1 MALARYLRDVDE
13 ELRSVD
19 DDDPRVLDDAALA
32 GRIAAGG
39 ADGRA
44 ELELC
49 RRFAPRIRLYG
60 LRHLRDEAAA
70 QDLVQEVLL
79 AVLDRL
85 RGGSLRDPGRLASF
99 VLGTC
104 RLMVTN
110 ERRGAARRAAL
121 LAAFGGATAAAEATA
136 PRLDVDRLD
145 RCLEQLAA
153 RARAVVLLTFYA
165 GEPADGIARQLG
177 TTAGNVRVVRHRA
190 LERLRA
196 CVEAR
201 EERA

>member
-1 MALARYLRDVDE
+1 MGLARYRPDVDE
-13 ELRSVD
+13 ELRSPEV
-19 DDDPRVLDDAALA
+19 DDPRALDDGVLA
-32 GRIAAGG
+32 SRIAR
-39 ADGRA
+39 GRDRPA

-60 LRHLRDEAAA
+60 LRHLREEAAA
-70 QDLVQEVLL
+70 QDLVQDVLI

-85 RGGSLRDPGRLASF
+85 RSGTVHDPGRLASF

-104 RLMVTN
+104 RLTVANT
-110 ERRGAARRAAL
+110 RRGSARRAAL
-121 LAAFGGATAAAEATA
+121 LASAGGVAAASDPAP
-136 PRLDVDRLD
+136 PRLDVDHLD
-145 RCLEQLAA
+145 RCLELLAT

-165 GEPADGIARQLG
+165 GEGADGIARQLG

-196 CVEAR
+196 CLQARGEA
-201 EERA
+201 A